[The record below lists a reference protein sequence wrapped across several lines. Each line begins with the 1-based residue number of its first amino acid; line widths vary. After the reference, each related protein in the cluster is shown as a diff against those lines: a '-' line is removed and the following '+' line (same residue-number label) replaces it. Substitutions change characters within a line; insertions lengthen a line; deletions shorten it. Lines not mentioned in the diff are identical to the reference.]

1 MIELRKLFIFI
12 LLLICQTYLVGV
24 AGSEKTATS
33 SRRHYDLSRQMS
45 LLRAATTTRI
55 DDELSPGNITAIR
68 GETALLVCTVIN
80 IGDKSL
86 SWLRHSLPIPQ
97 LLGLNNITN
106 TLNPRYKAVVSG
118 GWSEFVLVIKDVRPR
133 DSGTYECQ
141 ISGPKHS
148 SLKKLISLTV
158 IESLTEVVGG
168 PDIHVDRQSTLQM
181 TCRVSSGDNTPAYII
196 WMRDSKILKFDGGE
210 TSSVPYLTRDN
221 RGRHL
226 SVLTIDNI
234 ELSDSGEYS
243 CQPAAGPKATV
254 MLHVLQRETEVQAVL
269 GEGGEDSGPAV
280 TLPAISASKARS
292 CCYSMLPAYFLSV
305 ILLFKRQ

>member
-1 MIELRKLFIFI
+1 MSELSKLFTFI

-24 AGSEKTATS
+24 VGSEKSVPGTT

-55 DDELSPGNITAIR
+55 DEELSPGNITAIR
-68 GETALLVCTVIN
+68 GETALLVCTIVN

-158 IESLTEVVGG
+158 IESITEVVGG
-168 PDIHVDRQSTLQM
+168 PDIHVDRHSTLQM
-181 TCRVSSGDNTPAYII
+181 TCRVSSGQNII
-196 WMRDSKILKFDGGE
+196 INIILII
-210 TSSVPYLTRDN
+210 
-221 RGRHL
+221 
-226 SVLTIDNI
+226 TII
-234 ELSDSGEYS
+234 I
-243 CQPAAGPKATV
+243 
-254 MLHVLQRETEVQAVL
+254 R
-269 GEGGEDSGPAV
+269 
-280 TLPAISASKARS
+280 
-292 CCYSMLPAYFLSV
+292 
-305 ILLFKRQ
+305 